1 MAAAEGRPALPPRHT
16 RLLTLLSRKP
26 MTATRAAQII
36 ASVTVLVTV
45 LSGVLIHWADKRSF
59 PNIGD
64 GFWWAVQTVT
74 TVGYGDVVPTNTV
87 GQLMGALV
95 MIIGIGFLTV
105 ITAAI
110 TSTFVEAARRRFQV
124 GESEHLHAKL
134 DEIGARLAAIEQGL
148 RGPRPSDGGEPS
160 SGSQ

>member
-64 GFWWAVQTVT
+64 GFWCALQTVT
-74 TVGYGDVVPTNTV
+74 TVGYGVVVPTNTV
-87 GQLMGALV
+87 GKRMRAVVMVLGAAV
-95 MIIGIGFLTV
+95 
-105 ITAAI
+105 
-110 TSTFVEAARRRFQV
+110 
-124 GESEHLHAKL
+124 
-134 DEIGARLAAIEQGL
+134 
-148 RGPRPSDGGEPS
+148 
-160 SGSQ
+160 